1 MLVSPADD
9 IKSPDL
15 KIIYKRLWLHL
26 PRSKLDLTK
35 EFDLTLGRS
44 VLHTLISADKP
55 CNVRTQPQVRRT
67 VPLYMIERER
77 DVEDSN
83 NSPFHITPLV
93 TRIVADV
100 IKEVC

>member
-1 MLVSPADD
+1 M
-9 IKSPDL
+9 L
-15 KIIYKRLWLHL
+15 KISQSVYCQFEITDLFGYICHGRN
-26 PRSKLDLTK
+26 SKLTK
-35 EFDLTLGRS
+35 ELDPALDGS
-44 VLHTLISADKP
+44 VLHTLIYADKP
-55 CNVRTQPQVRRT
+55 CNVRTQTQVRHN

-100 IKEVC
+100 IKEVCF